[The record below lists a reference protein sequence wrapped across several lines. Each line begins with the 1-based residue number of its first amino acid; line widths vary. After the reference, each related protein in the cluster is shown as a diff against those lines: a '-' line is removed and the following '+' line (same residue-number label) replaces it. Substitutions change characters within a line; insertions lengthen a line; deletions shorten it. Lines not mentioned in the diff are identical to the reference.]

1 MLNELAQVNLMLFV
15 GLIGMGFG
23 WRGGMRRL
31 HGFYDIAPAIRLVL
45 YGLVLGS
52 FLAYAIDT
60 FIFLPSFILARGGG
74 GDYRSWPVLIIT
86 FFVAN
91 IASLVTMFLLSR
103 RSVRLNKSAP
113 TSGWA
118 FGLMLGAMISVK
130 LGFQIIRIESGFSIG
145 LVATIAILIF
155 YMPQF
160 EATICCGQGSR
171 GQRGERWLALFWAT
185 FWRFFGYMFIVVA
198 LISPI
203 WWIFLIPPLM
213 VGISRAEHKWM
224 MDSLTPEAQRR
235 YRRVIAQSAK
245 RERLHQQRQRRWQDS
260 PDSSEE

>member
-23 WRGGMRRL
+23 WQGGMRRL
-31 HGFYDIAPAIRLVL
+31 HGFYDIVPAIRLVL

-52 FLAYAIDT
+52 FLAYAIDEL
-60 FIFLPSFILARGGG
+60 IFLPSFVLAVEGG
-74 GDYRSWPVLIIT
+74 GDYRSWPGLIIT

-91 IASLVTMFLLSR
+91 LASLMTMFLLSR

-203 WWIFLIPPLM
+203 WWLFLIPPLM

-260 PDSSEE
+260 PDLSEE